1 MTFRPIDA
9 YTLTDDHSYGW
20 QLRYAVDNFRACID
34 DRQPCASHA
43 YGGLTAKA
51 LPTFA
56 TATDQWRHIPIPWM
70 PERGADLLTV
80 RVRLDLATEQ
90 GKMRL
95 RIGERVGSTVA
106 VSTGSGQTVT
116 ATIDVSGLG
125 AMASAPGQSP
135 VMVCLEFLSERA
147 STIGTVEVVGTI
159 NGHQLA
165 IEDSGGTL
173 GSPSATTA
181 GFYEVTLS
189 ESEANPQV
197 MIQTITV
204 ADHHADFDYDFW
216 LDRSIENDRALRP
229 FSGEAPQTAGPL
241 EPVYPLSKWTI
252 YGWEVEIEGDGD
264 GYEETIRRQVGGGQ
278 VALAR
283 TVNALTRAGFGA
295 VASTMRW
302 LAAGPVVGDSY
313 GIGVRIG
320 DSADQPVAGALVKH
334 RADCLGY
341 EAVIPFVAVPRVGD
355 GQRVGRTFVVR
366 VLNLTTGAA
375 EQTAEQTLTQDR
387 RVGRST
393 GYADQTGTGAAAASI
408 EDATSRDLGLQG
420 DDQLVTLH
428 RLAFDFE
435 TVPTAGDLI
444 QIRITCTEGHAVIPG
459 VMLREKFA

>member
-20 QLRYAVDNFRACID
+20 QLRYTVDNFRACID

-80 RVRLDLATEQ
+80 RVRLDLATAA
-90 GKMRL
+90 GSVRL
-95 RIGERVGSTVA
+95 RIGDRVGSTVA

-135 VMVCLEFLSERA
+135 VVVCLEFLSERA
-147 STIGTVEVVGTI
+147 TSIGTVEVVGTI

-165 IEDSGGTL
+165 INEDT
-173 GSPSATTA
+173 ATMPATPTA
-181 GFYEVTLS
+181 GFYEVDLS
-189 ESEANPQV
+189 ESEANPHV
-197 MIQTITV
+197 MIQKITT
-204 ADHHADFDYDFW
+204 ADHHSDFQFDFW
-216 LDRSIENDRALRP
+216 TDRSIENDRALRP
-229 FSGEAPQTAGPL
+229 FSGEAPQTAGPS
-241 EPVYPLSKWTI
+241 EDVYPLSQWTI
-252 YGWEVEIEGDGD
+252 HGWEVEIEGDGD
-264 GYEETIRRQVGGGQ
+264 GYEETVRRQVGGGQ

-283 TVNALTRAGFGA
+283 TINALTRAGFGA

-334 RADCLGY
+334 RADCLGF

-355 GQRVGRTFVVR
+355 GQRVGRTFVIR

-393 GYADQTGTGAAAASI
+393 GYADQTGTGAAASSI

-428 RLAFDFE
+428 RLAFDYE
-435 TVPTAGDLI
+435 TTPTAGDLI

-459 VMLREKFA
+459 VLLREKFA

>member
-9 YTLTDDHSYGW
+9 DTLTDDHAQGW
-20 QLRYAVDNFRACID
+20 QLRYTVDNFRACID

-56 TATDQWRHIPIPWM
+56 TATDQPRHIPIPWM

-80 RVRLDLATEQ
+80 RVRLDLATAA
-90 GKMRL
+90 GSVRL
-95 RIGERVGSTVA
+95 RIGDRVGSAVA
-106 VSTGSGQTVT
+106 VSTGTGQTVT

-135 VMVCLEFLSERA
+135 VVVCLEFLSKRA
-147 STIGTVEVVGTI
+147 STIGTVEIVGTLS
-159 NGHQLA
+159 GHQLA
-165 IEDSGGTL
+165 IGDAAAL
-173 GSPSATTA
+173 GSPTTPVA
-181 GFYEVTLS
+181 GYYEIELS

-197 MIQTITV
+197 MIQTIEG
-204 ADHHADFDYDFW
+204 ADHHADYDFVFW
-216 LDRSIENDRALRP
+216 IDRSVADDRSLRAH
-229 FSGEAPQTAGPL
+229 SGEAPQTAGPL
-241 EPVYPLSKWTI
+241 EDVYPLSKWTI

-334 RADCLGY
+334 RADCLGF

-355 GQRVGRTFVVR
+355 GQQVGRTFVVR

-428 RLAFDFE
+428 RLAFDFA

-459 VMLREKFA
+459 IMIREKFA